1 MGKVLVPTLVALLFS
16 VCAAAAI
23 ELQSSDNP
31 ADHPFGMTEFA
42 ALPATLLRVWQQ
54 AVVGSSDRA
63 IRIVGEAALGRP
75 NHRAP
80 IDKHAED

>member
-54 AVVGSSDRA
+54 AVVAVLIA
-63 IRIVGEAALGRP
+63 ISIIGEAALGRP